1 MTGIPALVTF
11 RGLARSDAL
20 ETAIRERVGW
30 LERFYDGI
38 IGYRVL
44 VEAPHRHRHRQGGGC
59 FRVRIEVTVPRRPSL
74 VVSHRPSPLGPP
86 MDVEAEEHRKASDI
100 DAARRDAHVA
110 VREAFSVARR
120 RLLDLSHPR
129 HDSNKTRGVPAP
141 GPAGEIL
148 SSAEGPAPG
157 GDHV

>member
-1 MTGIPALVTF
+1 MTAGIPALVTF

-30 LERFYDGI
+30 LERFCDGI
-38 IGYRVL
+38 IGCRVF
-44 VEAPHRHRHRQGGGC
+44 VEAPHRRRQGGDR

-86 MDVEAEEHRKASDI
+86 RDVEAVEHRKASDI
-100 DAARRDAHVA
+100 DAAHRDAHVA

-129 HDSNKTRGVPAP
+129 HDSNKTREVPAP
-141 GPAGEIL
+141 GPAGETS
-148 SSAEGPAPG
+148 SSAEGSALG